1 MRTILL
7 IAIFIFGVYLYGSIS
22 QLAKDEL
29 KKATLDIPNKVQY
42 AIGMVAK

>member
-1 MRTILL
+1 MKTIML
-7 IAIFIFGVYLYGSIS
+7 IAIFIFGVYLYASIN

-29 KKATLDIPNKVQY
+29 KKATTDIPNKIQY

>member
-1 MRTILL
+1 MKTIML
-7 IAIFIFGVYLYGSIS
+7 IAIFIFGVYLYASIN

-29 KKATLDIPNKVQY
+29 KKATMDIPNKIQY